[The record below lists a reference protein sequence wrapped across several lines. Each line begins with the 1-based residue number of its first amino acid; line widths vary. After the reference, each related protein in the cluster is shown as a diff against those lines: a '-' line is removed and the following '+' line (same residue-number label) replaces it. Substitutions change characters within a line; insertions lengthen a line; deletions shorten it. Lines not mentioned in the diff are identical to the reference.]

1 MRPHQTK
8 PRPPR
13 GKGDRKADPKQVNQ
27 ATSAEFEREGMG
39 VAPKE

>member
-1 MRPHQTK
+1 MKPPETK
-8 PRPPR
+8 SKQSRVR
-13 GKGDRKADPKQVNQ
+13 TGRKPDPKQVNQ